1 VRRSLHGIFVLF
13 ALVAACEESQRQDA
27 SLVVELVERYRLGDA
42 GGLSG
47 ATSALRA
54 LPCSH
59 ADVCEAKRACLAFL
73 EPLERRWAL
82 QGALEAEMVGLELR
96 KEAGVLRSD
105 DPALAAVRAATGE
118 AAEREA
124 EAIAARRACE
134 AKVFALR
141 RKYPR

>member
-1 VRRSLHGIFVLF
+1 VRCSVHGFYVLL
-13 ALVAACEESQRQDA
+13 ALLAACRESPRQDA
-27 SLVVELVERYRLGDA
+27 TAIAELVERYRLGDA
-42 GGLSG
+42 GSLSG

-54 LPCSH
+54 LPCSE
-59 ADVCEAKRACLAFL
+59 ADVCDAKRACLAFL

-82 QGALEAEMVGLELR
+82 QVALEAEMSGLELR

-124 EAIAARRACE
+124 EAIAARRECE
-134 AKVFALR
+134 AKVFTLR
-141 RKYPR
+141 RKYPP